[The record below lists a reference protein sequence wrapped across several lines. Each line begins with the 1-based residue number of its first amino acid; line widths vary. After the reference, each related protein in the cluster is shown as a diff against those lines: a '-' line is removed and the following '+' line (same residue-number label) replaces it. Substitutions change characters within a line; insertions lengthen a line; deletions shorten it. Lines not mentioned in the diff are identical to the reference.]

1 MLATILL
8 VVLLLGT
15 LACSW
20 YQPKPVKPLPPS
32 PPNPPKA
39 PYAFGIVVLD
49 EQGWISDRQQ
59 LNDVLNLVEHEAD
72 RGGALIVAYIHGWHH
87 NADPADHDLL
97 KFQDM
102 LAHLAR
108 KVADE
113 PKAGLLDVLPAHA
126 GPVVG
131 VYIGWRGTALPM
143 PLDYAT
149 FWERK
154 AASQRVGHAEVGE
167 ILAGLHR
174 IYRAHNSPDKIT
186 NLVVIGHSF
195 GGSVLFSAT
204 SDVFKQRLAARLRD
218 AKKRAA
224 LVPISAT
231 PASLTFQQP
240 ATGEVME
247 GVGDLVIL
255 VNPAIEASQYE
266 PIAALATNQDYPPEQ
281 HPVLLTVSAE
291 NDWPRNNLFSPGRWF
306 STLSQ
311 PKPDKAQAEQMRTAM
326 GNYVPQ
332 ITHCLKI
339 IDGSSCRR
347 TPNLPPCDPDAAN
360 AKDITPS
367 GLLPGAPQAFRD
379 TTAPPT
385 QLCPVSHTIKST
397 NPFLVAQT
405 TPGIIDGHNGQFSD
419 AFRDFL
425 VNFIART
432 RTKRAMVR
440 SEAKQRLQ
448 EQRPTPEH

>member
-1 MLATILL
+1 MLATILV

-15 LACSW
+15 IACSW
-20 YQPKPVKPLPPS
+20 YKPRSVKPLPPS
-32 PPNPPKA
+32 PPHPPKV
-39 PYAFGIVVLD
+39 PYAFGTVVLD

-59 LNDVLNLVEHEAD
+59 LNDLLDLVEHEAD
-72 RGGALIVAYIHGWHH
+72 RGGALIVVYIHGWHH
-87 NADPADHDLL
+87 SANPTDSDLL
-97 KFQDM
+97 HFQDM
-102 LAHLAR
+102 LAHLAG
-108 KVADE
+108 KVAVE
-113 PKAGLLDVLPAHA
+113 PKVGLLNVLPAHA

-131 VYIGWRGTALPM
+131 VYIGWRGASLPM
-143 PLDYAT
+143 PLDYMT

-154 AASQRVGHAEVGE
+154 AASLRVGHAEVGE

-174 IYRAHNSPDKIT
+174 IYRAHNSPDKVT

-204 SDVFKQRLAARLRD
+204 SDVFKQRLAARRRD
-218 AKKRAA
+218 ENKRSVLASVPAA
-224 LVPISAT
+224 AD
-231 PASLTFQQP
+231 SLTYQQP
-240 ATGEVME
+240 ATGDVLE
-247 GVGDLVIL
+247 GIGDLVIL

-339 IDGSSCRR
+339 IDGSPCRR
-347 TPNLPPCDPDAAN
+347 TPKIPPCNPDAAN
-360 AKDITPS
+360 TKDLTPS
-367 GLLPGAPQAFRD
+367 ALLPGAPQAFTD
-379 TTAPPT
+379 TTASPT
-385 QLCPVSHTIKST
+385 QLCPVSETIKST

-405 TPGIIDGHNGQFSD
+405 TPRIIDGHNGQFSD
-419 AFRDFL
+419 TFRDFL

-440 SEAKQRLQ
+440 SEAKQRLKK
-448 EQRPTPEH
+448 